1 MVGYQFTVSYK
12 YISHFGSMAEERS
25 RKAAKGWLSRV
36 SDKIETLCSVR
47 VADRTAEW
55 QIEAALALT
64 EFDKHLATF
73 DDAQAAV
80 EASIDEDK
88 LLDDIEKSGTY
99 RDLVC
104 KQRARLV
111 AATQAGADAS
121 SVGASSHTGT
131 GAEVKLP
138 KLNLPTFDGN
148 VERWL
153 LFWESFEACVHKS
166 DLPDVQK
173 LAYLRS
179 LLKGEAA
186 KSVEGLAL
194 TAANCG
200 AAVDILTQRYG
211 RPEKLV
217 FFAYTKSSEPD

>member
-1 MVGYQFTVSYK
+1 M
-12 YISHFGSMAEERS
+12 
-25 RKAAKGWLSRV
+25 
-36 SDKIETLCSVR
+36 CSVQ

-64 EFDKHLATF
+64 EFDKRLATF
-73 DDAQAAV
+73 DDARAAV

-88 LLDDIEKSGTY
+88 LFDDIEKSGTY

-138 KLNLPTFDGN
+138 KLPAHQSYLLTFDGN

-179 LLKGEAA
+179 LLKGRGCVSR
-186 KSVEGLAL
+186 KCLPCPSVTNHLM
-194 TAANCG
+194 
-200 AAVDILTQRYG
+200 
-211 RPEKLV
+211 
-217 FFAYTKSSEPD
+217 